1 MATPPSGTAV
11 LSAEAEKKPMTE
23 FPCEEKEKVPGVGSK
38 PVPLRVPVAST
49 VKPLP
54 AIDLTA
60 LARSKL
66 NPPTLQK
73 FEMLVSVKVQGDM
86 KEAFMPS
93 TEVKL
98 PSAPATSSLP
108 TELPVAELVFQAVT
122 FVVAG
127 GALFRAALPVNKMV
141 PCRYAAEAEL
151 ARPATKAT
159 APRNLMN
166 DFFMVL
172 CG

>member
-1 MATPPSGTAV
+1 M
-11 LSAEAEKKPMTE
+11 
-23 FPCEEKEKVPGVGSK
+23 
-38 PVPLRVPVAST
+38 RVPVALT
-49 VKPLP
+49 AKPLP
-54 AIDLTA
+54 ITVLTA
-60 LARSKL
+60 LVRSKL

-73 FEMLVSVKVQGDM
+73 LEMLVSVKVQGEV

-93 TEVKL
+93 TDVKL

-108 TELPVAELVFQAVT
+108 SVLPVEELVFQAVT

-151 ARPATKAT
+151 ARPAIRAT

>member
-1 MATPPSGTAV
+1 M
-11 LSAEAEKKPMTE
+11 
-23 FPCEEKEKVPGVGSK
+23 
-38 PVPLRVPVAST
+38 RVPVAST

-54 AIDLTA
+54 ETDLTA

-73 FEMLVSVKVQGDM
+73 LTMLVSVKVQGEV
-86 KEAFMPS
+86 KEAFRPS
-93 TEVKL
+93 TGAKL

-108 TELPVAELVFQAVT
+108 TVLPVAVLVFQAVT

-127 GALFRAALPVNKMV
+127 GALFRAALPVNRMV

-151 ARPATKAT
+151 ARPATRAT